1 MRPMSKL
8 TIAVTQMTCG
18 WDEDDNI
25 QRAEAMVR
33 EAKGQGAGL
42 VLLQELFLENY
53 QFLKMCAHMYQHN
66 WYSLLFLVFSIIHDT
81 QGTILIWTH
90 LSVAI

>member
-1 MRPMSKL
+1 MSKL

-33 EAKGQGAGL
+33 EA
-42 VLLQELFLENY
+42 
-53 QFLKMCAHMYQHN
+53 
-66 WYSLLFLVFSIIHDT
+66 
-81 QGTILIWTH
+81 
-90 LSVAI
+90 